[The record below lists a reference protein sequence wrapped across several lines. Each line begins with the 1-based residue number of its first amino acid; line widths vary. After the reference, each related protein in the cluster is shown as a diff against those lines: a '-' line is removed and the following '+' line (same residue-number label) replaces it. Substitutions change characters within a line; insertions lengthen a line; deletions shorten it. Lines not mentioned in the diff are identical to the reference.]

1 MLTLLVPSLSRQV
14 SILRN
19 PQYLATP
26 WHTRPKQSA
35 AFEWEWDSGLDE
47 TAAWIRLCCVRF
59 LLSRLERDRPAGLG
73 KPAAML

>member
-1 MLTLLVPSLSRQV
+1 MLEFACPSLSWQV

-26 WHTRPKQSA
+26 WHTRPMQSA

-47 TAAWIRLCCVRF
+47 TM
-59 LLSRLERDRPAGLG
+59 PGLG
-73 KPAAML
+73 YAV